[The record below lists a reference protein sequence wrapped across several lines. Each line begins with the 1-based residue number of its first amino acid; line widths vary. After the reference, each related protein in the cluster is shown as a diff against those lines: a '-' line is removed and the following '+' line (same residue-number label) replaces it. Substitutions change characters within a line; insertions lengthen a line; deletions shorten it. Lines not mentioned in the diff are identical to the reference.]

1 MRYNIDIM
9 ARQLNVPIFS
19 EKHARPASDV
29 KSSWREIVDEVNTHG
44 EVVVTNHSRPEVVVV
59 SIEKFKKMEQ
69 ALEAV
74 DPMKELR
81 AEWDKRLAWLK
92 KPGAREIMDAAFN
105 ATPEEL
111 AESANAAR
119 RRKS

>member
-1 MRYNIDIM
+1 M
-9 ARQLNVPIFS
+9 LS

-29 KSSWREIVDEVNTHG
+29 KSSWREIVDEVNIHG

-59 SIEKFKKMEQ
+59 SLERFKKLQQ
-69 ALEAV
+69 ALEDN

-81 AEWDKRLAWLK
+81 AEWDQRLAWLK
-92 KPGAREIMDAAFN
+92 EPGARDILQRAFDS
-105 ATPEEL
+105 TPEEI

-119 RRKS
+119 RRQKS